1 MADIRTIKIFLASSE
16 ELADERIRF
25 GDFIRT
31 LDDTYEQ
38 RGFRIKLIKWEDLPK
53 GNDGRPTQE
62 TYNEHVRQCDLFVS
76 LFYTKAGE
84 FTLDE
89 YNVANQTQC
98 ELGKPTIYVFLRVL
112 DKGEKEDKTLT
123 DFKQNVLGTVKH
135 YWTNYESSD
144 SLQLKFVMDLL
155 KVENKRLEDFKVEN
169 GIVNWVNIPVARMDN
184 LSFASGNKDYQRMS
198 QRLQELPEEIAD
210 ARQLSDDHPEVG
222 RYRDKLQKLLDE
234 QNALKQELAVQQTL
248 LLDTAIRIAQ
258 AQGDEITD
266 SMRRATEAFEAGD
279 VTKANEIMDQ
289 AEQQGDRMYEE
300 YLNNKS
306 LQQWRQSLHKTIDE
320 LLQQT
325 SMVMADVTVPIEQR
339 IQKAHDLYRKADERA
354 ANTLYDK
361 AKYAKL
367 LFDYADFL
375 YKYGKYKESE
385 KIYQRQIAHSEE
397 LYSNENADTA
407 TSYNNIGLVYNSQ
420 GDYAKALE
428 YILKAF
434 EIREKVL
441 GKEHPDTAESYNN
454 IGGVYDSLGD
464 YTKALEYY
472 FKALEIREKV
482 LGKEHPDTATTFN
495 NIGSAYDNLGDYA
508 KALEYHFKAVEIR
521 KKVLGKEHPDT
532 ATSYNNIGNVYYSQG
547 DYDKALEYHFKA
559 LEIREKV
566 LGKEHPD
573 TATSYNNIGLVY
585 DNQGDYAKAL
595 KYYSKDMEICE
606 KVLGKEH
613 PDTATSY
620 NNIGGVYDSLGDYDK
635 ALEYYFNALE
645 IQEKVLGKEHP
656 DTALSYNNIGLVYK
670 NQGDYDKAL
679 ECYFKA
685 LEIREKV
692 LCKEHPNTATSY
704 NNIGGVYDSQGDYD
718 KALEY
723 YFKALEIREEV
734 LGKEHPY
741 TAESYNNIAVSLF
754 YLEEYQ
760 KSLEYFT
767 MALRIRENKLGANHP
782 DTIEVKESI
791 DIVKAKLGE
800 KKSLFGKLSAWLHN

>member
-279 VTKANEIMDQ
+279 VTKANEILDQ
-289 AEQQGDRMYEE
+289 AERQGDRMYEE

-420 GDYAKALE
+420 GDGHGDMRESPRQGAPRHRHVIQQYRRGVRQPWRLHQGVG
-428 YILKAF
+428 ILFQGVGDKGESPRQRAPRHRHDVQQYRLCVRQPRRLRQGVGVPF
-434 EIREKVL
+434 QGGGDKEESPRQGAPRHRHVIQQYRQCVL
-441 GKEHPDTAESYNN
+441 QPRR
-454 IGGVYDSLGD
+454 L
-464 YTKALEYY
+464 
-472 FKALEIREKV
+472 
-482 LGKEHPDTATTFN
+482 
-495 NIGSAYDNLGDYA
+495 
-508 KALEYHFKAVEIR
+508 
-521 KKVLGKEHPDT
+521 
-532 ATSYNNIGNVYYSQG
+532 
-547 DYDKALEYHFKA
+547 
-559 LEIREKV
+559 
-566 LGKEHPD
+566 
-573 TATSYNNIGLVY
+573 
-585 DNQGDYAKAL
+585 
-595 KYYSKDMEICE
+595 
-606 KVLGKEH
+606 
-613 PDTATSY
+613 
-620 NNIGGVYDSLGDYDK
+620 
-635 ALEYYFNALE
+635 
-645 IQEKVLGKEHP
+645 
-656 DTALSYNNIGLVYK
+656 
-670 NQGDYDKAL
+670 
-679 ECYFKA
+679 
-685 LEIREKV
+685 
-692 LCKEHPNTATSY
+692 
-704 NNIGGVYDSQGDYD
+704 
-718 KALEY
+718 
-723 YFKALEIREEV
+723 
-734 LGKEHPY
+734 
-741 TAESYNNIAVSLF
+741 
-754 YLEEYQ
+754 
-760 KSLEYFT
+760 
-767 MALRIRENKLGANHP
+767 
-782 DTIEVKESI
+782 
-791 DIVKAKLGE
+791 
-800 KKSLFGKLSAWLHN
+800 

>member
-53 GNDGRPTQE
+53 GYDGRPTQE
-62 TYNEHVRQCDLFVS
+62 TYNEYVRQCDLFVS

-84 FTLDE
+84 FTLKE
-89 YNVANQTQC
+89 YNVAKQTQC

-144 SLQLKFVMDLL
+144 ALQLKFVMDLL
-155 KVENKRLEDFKVEN
+155 KVENKRLEDLKVEN
-169 GIVNWVNIPVARMDN
+169 GIVNWGNIPVARMDN

-222 RYRDKLQKLLDE
+222 RYRDKLQKLLNE
-234 QNALKQELAVQQTL
+234 QNALKKELADQQTL

-258 AQGDEITD
+258 TQGDEITD

-279 VTKANEIMDQ
+279 VAKANEILDQ
-289 AEQQGDRMYEE
+289 AERQGDRMYEE

-339 IQKAHDLYRKADERA
+339 IQKTHDLYRKADERA

-361 AKYAKL
+361 EKYAKL
-367 LFDYADFL
+367 LLDYAGFL
-375 YKYGKYKESE
+375 YKYGKYKEAE
-385 KIYQRQIAHSEE
+385 KIYLRQIAHSEE
-397 LYSNENADTA
+397 LYGNENADTA
-407 TSYNNIGLVYNSQ
+407 TSYNNIGLVYISQGEYTKALEYYFKDMKICEKILGKEHPDTAQSYNNIGAVYYSQ

-428 YILKAF
+428 YYFKALKICEKVLGKEHPDTATSYNNIGNVYYNQGDYAKALDYHF
-434 EIREKVL
+434 KALEIREKVL
-441 GKEHPDTAESYNN
+441 GKEHPDTANSYNNIGAVYHKQGDYDKALEYFFKALEINEKVLGKDHPDTATSYNNIGLVYDSQGDYDKALEYYFKALEIREKSLPKKHPYIATSYNN

-472 FKALEIREKV
+472 FKALEIMMEV
-482 LGKEHPDTATTFN
+482 LGKEHPDTA
-495 NIGSAYDNLGDYA
+495 S
-508 KALEYHFKAVEIR
+508 
-521 KKVLGKEHPDT
+521 
-532 ATSYNNIGNVYYSQG
+532 
-547 DYDKALEYHFKA
+547 
-559 LEIREKV
+559 
-566 LGKEHPD
+566 
-573 TATSYNNIGLVY
+573 
-585 DNQGDYAKAL
+585 
-595 KYYSKDMEICE
+595 
-606 KVLGKEH
+606 
-613 PDTATSY
+613 
-620 NNIGGVYDSLGDYDK
+620 
-635 ALEYYFNALE
+635 
-645 IQEKVLGKEHP
+645 
-656 DTALSYNNIGLVYK
+656 
-670 NQGDYDKAL
+670 
-679 ECYFKA
+679 
-685 LEIREKV
+685 
-692 LCKEHPNTATSY
+692 
-704 NNIGGVYDSQGDYD
+704 
-718 KALEY
+718 
-723 YFKALEIREEV
+723 
-734 LGKEHPY
+734 
-741 TAESYNNIAVSLF
+741 SYNNIAVSLF
-754 YLEEYQ
+754 YQEEYQ

-767 MALRIRENKLGANHP
+767 KALHIRERLLGDNHP
-782 DTIEVKESI
+782 QTLSTKESI

-800 KKSLFGKLSAWLHN
+800 KKSLFGKLSAWLHK

>member
-84 FTLDE
+84 FTLEE
-89 YNVANQTQC
+89 YNVARQTQREC
-98 ELGKPTIYVFLRVL
+98 DKPIIYVFLRVL
-112 DKGEKEDKTLT
+112 EKGEQEDKSLA

-144 SLQLKFVMDLL
+144 ALHLKFVMDLL
-155 KVENKRLEDFKVEN
+155 KVENKRLEDLKVEN
-169 GIVNWVNIPVARMDN
+169 GIVNWGNIPVAHMDN
-184 LSFASGNKDYQRMS
+184 LSFAAGNKEYQRMS

-234 QNALKQELAVQQTL
+234 QNALKKELADQQTL

-266 SMRRATEAFEAGD
+266 SMRRATEAFEVGD
-279 VTKANEIMDQ
+279 VTKANEILDQ

-361 AKYAKL
+361 EKYDKL
-367 LFDYADFL
+367 LFDYAGFL
-375 YKYGKYKESE
+375 YKYGKYKESVR
-385 KIYQRQIAHSEE
+385 ILLRQTALNEE
-397 LYSNENADTA
+397 LYGNENTDTA
-407 TSYNNIGLVYNSQ
+407 TSYNNIGLVYYSQ
-420 GDYAKALE
+420 GDYA
-428 YILKAF
+428 
-434 EIREKVL
+434 
-441 GKEHPDTAESYNN
+441 
-454 IGGVYDSLGD
+454 
-464 YTKALEYY
+464 KALEYY
-472 FKALEIREKV
+472 FKALEIWE
-482 LGKEHPDTATTFN
+482 
-495 NIGSAYDNLGDYA
+495 
-508 KALEYHFKAVEIR
+508 
-521 KKVLGKEHPDT
+521 KVLGKEHPDT
-532 ATSYNNIGNVYYSQG
+532 ATSYNNIGLVYSNQGNYANALKYYFKALEIQEKVLGKEHSDTAKSYNNIGSAYDNLGDYDKALEYYFKALEIFEKVLGKEHPDTATSYNNIGLVYDKQG
-547 DYDKALEYHFKA
+547 DYAKALEYHFKA

-573 TATSYNNIGLVY
+573 TSTSYNNIGLVY
-585 DNQGDYAKAL
+585 YNQGDYAKAL
-595 KYYSKDMEICE
+595 EFYFKALEIM
-606 KVLGKEH
+606 KNVLGKKH
-613 PDTATSY
+613 PDTATIY
-620 NNIGGVYDSLGDYDK
+620 NNIGLVYDSLGDYTK
-635 ALEYYFNALE
+635 ALEYYFKALE

-656 DTALSYNNIGLVYK
+656 DTA
-670 NQGDYDKAL
+670 
-679 ECYFKA
+679 
-685 LEIREKV
+685 R
-692 LCKEHPNTATSY
+692 
-704 NNIGGVYDSQGDYD
+704 
-718 KALEY
+718 
-723 YFKALEIREEV
+723 
-734 LGKEHPY
+734 
-741 TAESYNNIAVSLF
+741 SYNNIAVSLF

-760 KSLEYFT
+760 KALEYFT
-767 MALRIRENKLGANHP
+767 KALHIRERLLGDNHP
-782 DTIEVKESI
+782 DTISTKESI

-800 KKSLFGKLSAWLHN
+800 KKSLLGKLSGWLHK

>member
-53 GNDGRPTQE
+53 GNDDRPTQE
-62 TYNEHVRQCDLFVS
+62 TYNEFVRQCDLFVS

-84 FTLDE
+84 FTLEE
-89 YNVANQTQC
+89 YNVAKQTQRDD
-98 ELGKPTIYVFLRVL
+98 GKPIIYAFLRVL
-112 DKGEKEDKTLT
+112 DKGEKEDKSLT
-123 DFKQNVLGTVKH
+123 DFKQNVLGNVKH

-144 SLQLKFVMDLL
+144 TLQLKFVMDLL
-155 KVENKRLEDFKVEN
+155 KIENKRLEDLKVEN
-169 GIVNWVNIPVARMDN
+169 GIVNWGNIPIARMDN

-234 QNALKQELAVQQTL
+234 QNALKKELADQQTL

-258 AQGDEITD
+258 AQSDEITD

-279 VTKANEIMDQ
+279 VAKAKEILDQ
-289 AEQQGDRMYEE
+289 AERKGDHMYED

-385 KIYQRQIAHSEE
+385 KIYLRQIAHSEE
-397 LYSNENADTA
+397 LYGNENADTA

-454 IGGVYDSLGD
+454 IGAVYDSQ
-464 YTKALEYY
+464 
-472 FKALEIREKV
+472 
-482 LGKEHPDTATTFN
+482 
-495 NIGSAYDNLGDYA
+495 GDYA
-508 KALEYHFKAVEIR
+508 KALEY
-521 KKVLGKEHPDT
+521 
-532 ATSYNNIGNVYYSQG
+532 Y
-547 DYDKALEYHFKA
+547 FKA

-613 PDTATSY
+613 PDTARSY
-620 NNIGGVYDSLGDYDK
+620 NNIGIVYDSQGDFAK
-635 ALEYYFNALE
+635 SLEYYFKALE
-645 IQEKVLGKEHP
+645 IQEKVLGKNHP
-656 DTALSYNNIGLVYK
+656 DTALSYNNIGLVY
-670 NQGDYDKAL
+670 
-679 ECYFKA
+679 
-685 LEIREKV
+685 
-692 LCKEHPNTATSY
+692 
-704 NNIGGVYDSQGDYD
+704 DSQGEYE

-723 YFKALEIREEV
+723 YFKALEIREKV
-734 LGKEHPY
+734 LGKEHPD
-741 TAESYNNIAVSLF
+741 TATSYNNIAVSLF
-754 YLEEYQ
+754 YQEEYK

-767 MALRIRENKLGANHP
+767 MALHIRESVLGANHP
-782 DTIEVKESI
+782 DTLEVKESI
-791 DIVKAKLGE
+791 DIVKAKLGN
-800 KKSLFGKLSAWLHN
+800 KR

>member
-1 MADIRTIKIFLASSE
+1 MADIRTIRIFLASSE

-62 TYNEHVRQCDLFVS
+62 TYNEYVRQCDLFVS

-84 FTLDE
+84 FTLEE
-89 YNVANQTQC
+89 YNVAKQTQC

-112 DKGEKEDKTLT
+112 DKGEKEDKSLT
-123 DFKQNVLGTVKH
+123 DFKQNVLGNVKH

-144 SLQLKFVMDLL
+144 TLQLKFVMDLL
-155 KVENKRLEDFKVEN
+155 KIENKRLEDLKVEN
-169 GIVNWVNIPVARMDN
+169 GIVNLGNIPVAHMDN
-184 LSFASGNKDYQRMS
+184 LSFAAGNKEYQRMS

-234 QNALKQELAVQQTL
+234 QNALKKELADQQTL

-258 AQGDEITD
+258 TQGDEITD
-266 SMRRATEAFEAGD
+266 NMRRATEAFEAGD
-279 VTKANEIMDQ
+279 VTKANEILDQ

-300 YLNNKS
+300 YLNSKS

-339 IQKAHDLYRKADERA
+339 IQKTHDLYRKADERA

-361 AKYAKL
+361 EQYDKL
-367 LFDYADFL
+367 LFEYAVFL
-375 YKYGKYKESE
+375 NKYGKYKEAE
-385 KIYQRQIAHSEE
+385 GIYLRQIALSEE
-397 LYSNENADTA
+397 LYGNENTNTAISYNNIGGLYRRQGNYSKALEYDFKALEILEKVLGKEHSDTA
-407 TSYNNIGLVYNSQ
+407 TSYNNIGAVYDNQ
-420 GDYAKALE
+420 GNYAKALE
-428 YILKAF
+428 FYFKAL
-434 EIREKVL
+434 EIFEKVL
-441 GKEHPDTAESYNN
+441 GRKHPYTAWSYNN
-454 IGGVYDSLGD
+454 IGFVYYRHGD
-464 YTKALEYY
+464 YAKALEYY

-482 LGKEHPDTATTFN
+482 LGKEHPNTALSYN
-495 NIGSAYDNLGDYA
+495 NIGGVYYSQGDYD
-508 KALEYHFKAVEIR
+508 KALEYYFKALEIR
-521 KKVLGKEHPDT
+521 ENVLGKEHPDT
-532 ATSYNNIGNVYYSQG
+532 ATSYNNIGAVYDSQG
-547 DYDKALEYHFKA
+547 DYDKALEYYFK
-559 LEIREKV
+559 
-566 LGKEHPD
+566 
-573 TATSYNNIGLVY
+573 
-585 DNQGDYAKAL
+585 
-595 KYYSKDMEICE
+595 
-606 KVLGKEH
+606 
-613 PDTATSY
+613 
-620 NNIGGVYDSLGDYDK
+620 
-635 ALEYYFNALE
+635 ALE

-723 YFKALEIREEV
+723 YFKALEILEKV

-741 TAESYNNIAVSLF
+741 TARSYNNIAVSLF

-767 MALRIRENKLGANHP
+767 KALHIRERLLGGNHP
-782 DTIEVKESI
+782 DTISTKESI

>member
-62 TYNEHVRQCDLFVS
+62 TYNEYVRQCDLFVS

-84 FTLDE
+84 FTLEE
-89 YNVANQTQC
+89 YNVAKQTQC

-144 SLQLKFVMDLL
+144 ALQLKFVMDLL

-279 VTKANEIMDQ
+279 VTKANEILDQ

-397 LYSNENADTA
+397 LYGNENADTA
-407 TSYNNIGLVYNSQ
+407 TSYNNIGLVYKNQ
-420 GDYAKALE
+420 GDYDKALE
-428 YILKAF
+428 CYFKAL
-434 EIREKVL
+434 EIWEKVL
-441 GKEHPDTAESYNN
+441 GKEHPDTSISYNN
-454 IGGVYDSLGD
+454 IGAVYDSQGD
-464 YTKALEYY
+464 YAKALEYY

-482 LGKEHPDTATTFN
+482 LGKEHPDTAT
-495 NIGSAYDNLGDYA
+495 L
-508 KALEYHFKAVEIR
+508 
-521 KKVLGKEHPDT
+521 
-532 ATSYNNIGNVYYSQG
+532 YNNIGLVYYNQG

-573 TATSYNNIGLVY
+573 TATTFNNIGLVY

-613 PDTATSY
+613 PDTASSY

-734 LGKEHPY
+734 LGKEHPD
-741 TAESYNNIAVSLF
+741 TATSYNNIAVSLF
-754 YLEEYQ
+754 YQEEYQ

-767 MALRIRENKLGANHP
+767 KALHIRERLLGGNHP
-782 DTIEVKESI
+782 DTISTKESI
-791 DIVKAKLGE
+791 DIVKAKLGD
-800 KKSLFGKLSAWLHN
+800 KR